1 MNKHDKRVFKTKK
14 LLSRALFELL
24 LEKELDQITVAELT
38 DKAYISRGAFYYHY
52 ENIYCLYKDIVE
64 AFYKEFE
71 YLMSNNPTVSWEKA
85 LSQLLSFIQ
94 ENAHI
99 VRVLS
104 LSHGKQE
111 LRSELLTLF
120 EDRLTEITLYE
131 MKADHLQEDWKYMI
145 RYHSSGVVSVFL
157 LWIESNF
164 SLPKE
169 SILKMIS
176 EIDLRCDSM
185 YIKSSSDD

>member
-14 LLSRALFELL
+14 LLSQALFELL
-24 LEKELDQITVAELT
+24 LEKELDQITISELT
-38 DKAYISRGAFYYHY
+38 DKAFISRGAFYYHY
-52 ENIYCLYKDIVE
+52 ENIYSLYRDLVE
-64 AFYKEFE
+64 SFYKSFE
-71 YLMSNNPTVSWEKA
+71 DLMKSDPTVSWEMS

-104 LSHGKQE
+104 LSHGKHE
-111 LRSELLTLF
+111 LRSELLTFF

-131 MKADHLQEDWKYMI
+131 MGTNYLQEDWKYMI
-145 RYHSSGVVSVFL
+145 RYHSSGVVSIFL

-164 SLPKE
+164 SLSKE
-169 SILKMIS
+169 HIWKMIS
-176 EIDLRCDSM
+176 DIDSRCDSM
-185 YIKSSSDD
+185 YIKSSNDD

>member
-14 LLSRALFELL
+14 LLSQALFELL
-24 LEKELDQITVAELT
+24 LEKELDQITISELT
-38 DKAYISRGAFYYHY
+38 DKAFISRGAFYYHY
-52 ENIYCLYKDIVE
+52 ENIYFLYRDLVE
-64 AFYKEFE
+64 SFYKSFE
-71 YLMSNNPTVSWEKA
+71 DLMKSDPTVSWEMS

-104 LSHGKQE
+104 LSHGKRE
-111 LRSELLTLF
+111 LRSELLTFF

-131 MKADHLQEDWKYMI
+131 MGTNYLQEDWKYMI
-145 RYHSSGVVSVFL
+145 RYHSSGVVSIFL

-164 SLPKE
+164 SLSKE
-169 SILKMIS
+169 HILKMIS
-176 EIDLRCDSM
+176 DIDSRCDSM
-185 YIKSSSDD
+185 YIKSSNDD